1 MFGAHLVLLLW
12 PFCMFARKIS
22 KEVGMTDQSIRWY
35 VLNDGQRCF
44 WPKILLH
51 LYTHYTNDLSFF
63 FLSLIFNCIYFYP
76 MYCVVR
82 LPLCMCIMCA
92 QCLQRPEGGIETP
105 GTEVKDGC

>member
-12 PFCMFARKIS
+12 PFCMFVRKIS

-76 MYCVVR
+76 MYVR
-82 LPLCMCIMCA
+82 GLPAFVHVYHVCTVPA
-92 QCLQRPEGGIETP
+92 EARRWH
-105 GTEVKDGC
+105 